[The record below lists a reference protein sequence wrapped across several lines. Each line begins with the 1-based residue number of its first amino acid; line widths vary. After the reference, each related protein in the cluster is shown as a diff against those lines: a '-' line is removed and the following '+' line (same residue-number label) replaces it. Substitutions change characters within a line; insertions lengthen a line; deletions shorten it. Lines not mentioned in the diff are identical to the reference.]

1 MRGPLERG
9 ASLTSRT
16 CDLPAMQQL
25 LEYTARH
32 QLLSL
37 LAVAAVIAV
46 LVYEWRE
53 RAQRAGAV
61 SPQDAVRLM
70 NQGAPL
76 LDVRASEE
84 YAAGHIR
91 GARNLPLERLGESLD
106 SLKRYKDKP
115 VIVYCERGAS
125 AAAAMRQLAQQGFG
139 KVVNLRGGLSAWR
152 AEQLPVARD

>member
-1 MRGPLERG
+1 
-9 ASLTSRT
+9 
-16 CDLPAMQQL
+16 MQRL
-25 LEYTARH
+25 LEYTAHH

-37 LAVAAVIAV
+37 LAVAAALAV
-46 LVYEWRE
+46 MIYEWRE

-70 NQGAPL
+70 NQGAAL
-76 LDVRASEE
+76 LDVRATEE

-91 GARNLPLERLGESLD
+91 GARSLPLERLANGVD

-115 VIVYCERGAS
+115 IIVYCERGAG
-125 AAAAMRQLAQQGFG
+125 AAAAMRQLAQLGFG
-139 KVVNLRGGLSAWR
+139 KVVNLRGGLSAGR

>member
-9 ASLTSRT
+9 TSVTPRT
-16 CDLPAMQQL
+16 LRPLMQRL
-25 LEYTARH
+25 LEYTAHH
-32 QLLSL
+32 QALSL

-46 LVYEWRE
+46 LIYEWRE

-70 NQGAPL
+70 NQGAAL

-91 GARNLPLERLGESLD
+91 GARSLPLERLAD
-106 SLKRYKDKP
+106 SVDTLKRYKDKP
-115 VIVYCERGAS
+115 IIVYCERGTG
-125 AAAAMRQLAQQGFG
+125 AAAAMRQLMQLGFG
-139 KVVNLRGGLSAWR
+139 RVVNLRGGLSAWR

>member
-1 MRGPLERG
+1 
-9 ASLTSRT
+9 
-16 CDLPAMQQL
+16 MQRL
-25 LEYTARH
+25 LEYTAHH

-37 LAVAAVIAV
+37 LAVAAALAV
-46 LVYEWRE
+46 MIYEWRE

-70 NQGAPL
+70 NQGAAL
-76 LDVRASEE
+76 LDVRATEE

-91 GARNLPLERLGESLD
+91 GARSLPLERLANGVD

-115 VIVYCERGAS
+115 IIVYCERGAS
-125 AAAAMRQLAQQGFG
+125 AAAAMRQLAQLGFG